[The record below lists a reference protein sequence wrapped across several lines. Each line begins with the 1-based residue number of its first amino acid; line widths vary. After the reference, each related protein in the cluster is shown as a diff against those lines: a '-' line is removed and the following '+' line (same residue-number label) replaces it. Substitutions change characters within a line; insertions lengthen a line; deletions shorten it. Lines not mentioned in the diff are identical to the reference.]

1 MADYDQ
7 IMRALRNAHAA
18 GDTAAAQR
26 LAQMAKAAKADPGQA
41 MRERVAAARAGTLEM
56 QPGSAEAA
64 AAANEQAMAQMTPE
78 RTFGQTIYENV
89 IGSGAVD
96 TPGERL
102 GELIR
107 GGGAAV
113 ARGMADVPAI
123 PANLAQ
129 LGAAGVEYAL
139 GMEQPSMVSRGLAA
153 LPDTREMLAS
163 IPVIGPESRYVAP
176 GLLGEYVS
184 TAGEFAGGAGALAG
198 PNAMLR
204 YGVVPGVASEAAG
217 QATEGTPFEPYARTA
232 AALAA
237 PVAVGAIGK
246 GAQAVISPSAGQIS
260 PNRQAAVDLL
270 RREGVQ
276 PTAGQVVGGQAAEAQ
291 LYREAATTAG
301 RARADKALEDF
312 TSAVMTR
319 AGSPAGTKATADAL
333 EEAASRIGGVFDD
346 VVKNVNVSPDPSGL
360 VNFSA
365 ALKTY
370 RDLAPKDTA
379 PQILENVNAQLVT
392 AFRSRKPIPAETVKT
407 WRSTISKLTK
417 SPDQATR
424 EAAVDAVEAI
434 DDMIEGALTAAGRPQ
449 DIARLGEARNQ
460 YRNLLAIE
468 SAAQRADVDGII
480 SPLALRT
487 ALLQQGRRRYVQG
500 KGDLAPITRAAS
512 DILSPLPQ
520 SGTSPRISAGQIFS
534 GAAGGTGAGLG
545 AVGIGIDPLTATALG
560 AATAAAPVL
569 RNQFLSSGPGQR
581 YFQNQLLGEFGPIVD
596 QRIMGV
602 VPGLL
607 AQ

>member
-1 MADYDQ
+1 MIEVELPDGRILEFPAGTDQ
-7 IMRALRNAHAA
+7 AEMKRAIDGLMMRDRI
-18 GDTAAAQR
+18 AAA
-26 LAQMAKAAKADPGQA
+26 KS
-41 MRERVAAARAGTLEM
+41 GTLQM

-64 AAANEQAMAQMTPE
+64 AAANEQAMAQMVPE
-78 RTFGQTIYENV
+78 RTLGQEIYENV
-89 IGSGAVD
+89 IGSGSVD

-113 ARGMADVPAI
+113 ARGIADVPAI

-184 TAGEFAGGAGALAG
+184 TAGEFAGGAGALSG
-198 PNAMLR
+198 PSAMLR
-204 YGVVPGVASEAAG
+204 YGVAPGVASEAAG
-217 QATEGTPFEPYARTA
+217 QATEGTALEPYARVG

-237 PVAVGAIGK
+237 PFAVGATGK
-246 GAQAVISPSAGQIS
+246 GLQTVISPSAGQIS
-260 PNRQAAVDLL
+260 PSRQAAVDLL

-301 RARADKALEDF
+301 RARADQALEDF

-319 AGSPAGTKATADAL
+319 VGSPAGTKATADAL
-333 EEAASRIGGVFDD
+333 EEAATRIGGVFDD

-360 VNFSA
+360 MNFSS

-379 PQILENVNAQLVT
+379 PQIFENVNKQLVA

-417 SPDQATR
+417 SPDAATR

-434 DDMIEGALTAAGRPQ
+434 DDMIESALTAAGRPQ

-460 YRNLLAIE
+460 YRNLLAVE
-468 SAAQRADVDGII
+468 SAAQRADVEGVI

-512 DILSPLPQ
+512 DILKPLPQ
-520 SGTSPRISAGQIFS
+520 SGTSPRISAGQVLS
-534 GAAGGTGAGLG
+534 GASGGTGVGLAAGFG
-545 AVGIGIDPLTATALG
+545 FGIDPLTATALG
-560 AATAAAPVL
+560 TATAAAPVL

-581 YFQNQLLGEFGPIVD
+581 YFQNQLLNEFGPVVD
-596 QRIMGV
+596 RRMSGIL
-602 VPGLL
+602 PGLL

>member
-1 MADYDQ
+1 MIEIELPDGRILEFPEGTDQ
-7 IMRALRNAHAA
+7 STMR
-18 GDTAAAQR
+18 
-26 LAQMAKAAKADPGQA
+26 QA
-41 MRERVAAARAGTLEM
+41 ISKLMMRDRIAAARAGTLEM
-56 QPGSAEAA
+56 RPGSAEAA
-64 AAANEQAMAQMTPE
+64 AAANEQAMAQMVPE
-78 RTFGQTIYENV
+78 RTLGQTIYENV

-113 ARGMADVPAI
+113 ARGIADVPAI

-129 LGAAGVEYAL
+129 LGTAGVEYAL

-198 PNAMLR
+198 PSAMLR
-204 YGVVPGVASEAAG
+204 YGVAPGVASEAAG
-217 QATEGTPFEPYARTA
+217 QATEGTVFEPFARA
-232 AALAA
+232 GAALATPA
-237 PVAVGAIGK
+237 ALGAIGRT
-246 GAQAVISPSAGQIS
+246 AETVISPSAGQIT
-260 PNRQAAVDLL
+260 PARQAAVDLL

-276 PTAGQVVGGQAAEAQ
+276 PTAGQVVGGQAAESQ

-301 RARADKALEDF
+301 RAKADKALKDF

-319 AGSPAGTKATADAL
+319 VGSPSGTKATADAL
-333 EEAASRIGGVFDD
+333 EEATSRIGGVFDD
-346 VVKNVNVSPDPSGL
+346 VVKNVNVAPDPSGL
-360 VNFSA
+360 MNFSS
-365 ALKTY
+365 ALKVY

-379 PQILENVNAQLVT
+379 PQILENVNKQLVD
-392 AFRSRKPIPAETVKT
+392 AFRSRKPIPADTVKT

-424 EAAVDAVEAI
+424 EAAVEAVEAI

-468 SAAQRADVDGII
+468 SAAQRSDIEGVI

-500 KGDLAPITRAAS
+500 KGDLAPITRAAA

-520 SGTSPRISAGQIFS
+520 SGTSPRISAGQVLS
-534 GAAGGTGAGLG
+534 GAPTGGAAGLG
-545 AVGIGIDPLTATALG
+545 AFGIGLDPLTATAIG
-560 AATAAAPVL
+560 TATTVAPIA
-569 RNQFLSSGPGQR
+569 RNQFLSSSPGQR
-581 YFQNQLLGEFGPIVD
+581 YFENQLLRQFGPIVD
-596 QRIMGV
+596 QRMIGV
-602 VPGLL
+602 LPGLL